1 MAGFDSARDYFDP
14 FPGLAAGLQIGHAV
28 AQKKYQDES
37 IALAKR
43 RQQIDDQEEL
53 RRQVA
58 QNEHALQIAEDRDAA
73 ANFQFQFQR
82 AAEEE
87 LSALPPEKR
96 GNEDEVQRA
105 QLRAYRK
112 SLPYLP
118 ARMLAPAL
126 EKQDTQA
133 AITDR
138 SNLIQ
143 GAINDRNKASIE
155 NKFAMLEARLS
166 SKEFEDELKADAR
179 DVTEDQ
185 YVNRHLNGYAKQ
197 TGLGYV
203 VSDSDLRRLYR
214 QNHPKDGASPAIGE
228 VTPEVPDI
236 LTQLQNA
243 KEAGVTKAKVGSG
256 SVVPV
261 EHFWQG
267 GTKIDE
273 LIKKEKLNQKIKG
286 SSSGGK
292 RVFKYDAKTGGIK
305 K

>member
-1 MAGFDSARDYFDP
+1 MPFDSARDYFDP

-28 AQKKYQDES
+28 AQKQYQDES
-37 IALAKR
+37 LALAKR
-43 RQQIDDQEEL
+43 RQNIDDQEEL

-82 AAEEE
+82 AADEE

-96 GNEDEVQRA
+96 GNEDEIRNA
-105 QLRAYRK
+105 QGRAYRK

-118 ARMLAPAL
+118 PHLLATAL
-126 EKQDTQA
+126 NQQATQS

-138 SNLIQ
+138 T
-143 GAINDRNKASIE
+143 KAGID
-155 NKFAMLEARLS
+155 NKFAMLDARLAS
-166 SKEFEDELKADAR
+166 QEWQASLKEDAKGVSEDEF
-179 DVTEDQ
+179 
-185 YVNRHLNGYAKQ
+185 VNRHLEGHAKR
-197 TGLGYV
+197 TGLGTSV
-203 VSDSDLRRLYR
+203 ADSELRQLYR
-214 QNHPKDGASPAIGE
+214 KNHAKDGSAPAIGE

-243 KEAGVTKAKVGSG
+243 KEAGITKAKVESG

-273 LIKKEKLNQKIKG
+273 LIKKEELNQKIKG
-286 SSSGGK
+286 SPAAPKASTPKSSGGK

-305 K
+305 E